1 MSYIKKEPIIDFIT
15 KGLNNPNKEEAFGY
29 DAISILTEIAY
40 APAFEEPEVISEFK
54 GKEMAE
60 VKHGCWSKQS
70 KNVYTCSNCN
80 FKIYTCMNASF
91 NPETFKYCSNCGAI
105 MEGGVM

>member
-29 DAISILTEIAY
+29 DAISILAEIAY
-40 APAFEEPEVISEFK
+40 APTLEELGIIGEFK

-60 VKHGCWSKQS
+60 VKHWYWSEQS
-70 KNVYTCSNCN
+70 KNTYACSNCN
-80 FKIYTCMNASF
+80 FKIHTCMNASF
-91 NPETFKYCSNCGAI
+91 NPETFKYCSNCGAR
-105 MEGGVM
+105 MESGT